1 MIILMPMSKK
11 TVGQRGF
18 TIVELLIVIVVIAVL
33 ATLPVAAYSGMQ
45 QRGRDTQRVS
55 DMKAIVKGLEMYK
68 TLNGSY
74 PAPNGTNAIGGWEV
88 SSINPSQFLS
98 ALRTSGVMSTVPVDP
113 INNSTTSLSGYLYR
127 YYRYPAGTGGCDV
140 SRGAFYVL
148 AVGDAESAS
157 NQLSTSPGFQCL
169 GQTWNGGWV
178 TGAFTN

>member
-18 TIVELLIVIVVIAVL
+18 TIVELLIAIVVIAVL

-74 PAPNGTNAIGGWEV
+74 PAPSTTNTISSWEV

-98 ALRTSGVMSTVPVDP
+98 VLKTSGVMSTVPVDP
-113 INNSTTSLSGYLYR
+113 VNNGTVNNGMLYR
-127 YYRYPAGTGGCDV
+127 YYRYAAGSNGCDPT
-140 SRGAFYVL
+140 RGAYYVL
-148 AVGDAESAS
+148 VVGDAESSAS
-157 NQLSTSPGFQCL
+157 QLGTSPGFQC
-169 GQTWNGGWV
+169 TRSWNTEGGWV
-178 TGAFTN
+178 TGAYTN